1 MKTLEISNED
11 LFQRVCEGHHDA
23 FDVLYSRFSTR
34 LFTYARTIL
43 RNEAKAVDMVQ
54 QVFTSVYASRATF
67 NGKNFDAWIFSIAR
81 NACLREKRI
90 EQRTTPLD
98 DGEPADV
105 TSPDA
110 LSEADLNVIR
120 RAVDA
125 LADDDRTI
133 IRLRYFD
140 DLSYADIAL
149 LLDIS
154 VSAAKVRVFRARRT
168 LAAVLRPQFEE

>member
-1 MKTLEISNED
+1 MKENPVSNEE
-11 LFQRVCEGHHDA
+11 LFAAVCEGDHNA
-23 FDVLYSRFSTR
+23 FDVLYKRFSSR
-34 LFTYARTIL
+34 LFSYARTVL
-43 RNEAKAVDMVQ
+43 RDEAKALDLVQ
-54 QVFTSVYASRATF
+54 QVFTSVYASRVTF

-81 NACLREKRI
+81 NACLREKHVDR
-90 EQRTTPLD
+90 RTTPLSD
-98 DGEPADV
+98 ADV
-105 TSPDA
+105 ADTSRPDG
-110 LSEADLNVIR
+110 LSEADLDVIR

-125 LADDDRTI
+125 LGDDDRTI

-168 LAAVLRPQFEE
+168 LAAVLRPQFED